1 MEFQKKTLVEGIV
14 FGEGPRWHDGR
25 LWFSDMHADC
35 VMAVGLDGAC
45 EKIVDVPGQPSGLG
59 WLPDGRLLV
68 VSMVDRRLLRLEG
81 GQLVEHA
88 DLSNIATWHCNDMVV
103 DGRGNAY
110 VGNFG
115 YDLEPEEPVQVEA
128 TMALVAIDGTVKP
141 VADGFLFPNGM
152 VITPDGKTLI
162 VAETFGQKLTAFDIQ
177 SDGSLS
183 NRRLFADLSPS
194 IPDGICL
201 DAQGAI
207 WVADPLTDECCFR
220 VLEGGQVTHR
230 IPTGRGCYAC
240 MLGGPDRKTLFL
252 LTADDFHREKVLD
265 ARSGKIEIV
274 EVEVPGAGLP

>member
-103 DGRGNAY
+103 DGSGNAY

-128 TMALVAIDGTVKP
+128 TMALVAMDGTVKP

-252 LTADDFHREKVLD
+252 MTADDFHREKVLD